1 MKSQEC
7 HFPQVETSNSTW
19 EGLDAQTRAILDGHG
34 GEGIVAVRP
43 SLVRTLRGNG
53 NAAIILAQLLYWS
66 RRLGNDQGWFYQTQ
80 RRLEAQTGLGAD
92 ALRKATKILVHLDI
106 LETNRRGAPA
116 KLYYR
121 IHLRRLAALLL
132 QHDRAGSVADH
143 GPQLDAEYGRHLDP
157 DHGPRLAAGD
167 GPALAADHGPPH
179 KENKKESR
187 EEMYSSSAP
196 IADGPLAPGA
206 THGHAESSTARAP
219 TLSSMPIAM
228 QSSGGHPA
236 SAGRAE
242 QPRETVSAPGDLL
255 LTDEP
260 HGHAMKPRR
269 PAAPPRPATPIADD
283 FTVTAAMRTWARER
297 VSAINLG
304 RETERFINHAKANDR
319 RQVDWPAAWRNW
331 MLKAL
336 EFAEQSRRPAARG
349 GVVV

>member
-7 HFPQVETSNSTW
+7 HRLQVETSNSTW

-53 NAAIILAQLLYWS
+53 NAAIILSQLHYWS

-106 LETNRRGAPA
+106 LETARRGAPA
-116 KLYYR
+116 KLYYH
-121 IHLRRLAALLL
+121 IHLGRLAALLL
-132 QHDRAGSVADH
+132 QHDQAASVADH
-143 GPQLDAEYGRHLDP
+143 GPQLDTEYGRHLDP
-157 DHGPRLAAGD
+157 DHGPPLAAGD
-167 GPALAADHGPPH
+167 GPSLAADNGPPH
-179 KENKKESR
+179 KENIEEST
-187 EEMYSSSAP
+187 EEMSASSALF
-196 IADGPLAPGA
+196 AGRPLCPGA
-206 THGHAESSTARAP
+206 THAHADSSIARAP

-242 QPRETVSAPGDLL
+242 QSRAAVSAPGDLM

-260 HGHAMKPRR
+260 HHHAMKPRR
-269 PAAPPRPATPIADD
+269 TAPRPRPATPITDD
-283 FTVTAAMRTWARER
+283 FTVTAAMRTWAREH
-297 VSAINLG
+297 VPAINLA
-304 RETERFINHAKANDR
+304 RETEKFINHAKANDR

-336 EFAEQSRRPAARG
+336 EFAEQSRRLTARG